1 MPTKPPSNVD
11 AWLKRETPRVR
22 KALENA
28 SRHFDASDHLTV
40 NTLEA
45 IYGRES
51 SFGTMMGTRG
61 SSGPAGHF
69 RFDPETARRYRL
81 SVSKRNDQRFDL
93 DRAASAA
100 ARYLKDLNTMFG
112 TKTALGKAPDTI
124 PVKDVSERKRFV
136 LGAYNG
142 GEGRI
147 AGAQH
152 LAEDAGR
159 DPSVWSEVQRFLE
172 AANATEAKAAETRAY
187 VETVP
192 SYEIEFAQK
201 SLANKNLKQKTMKE
215 AKNQCTDG
223 HWVTIDDRPVFICA

>member
-1 MPTKPPSNVD
+1 MPKKPSNVD
-11 AWLKRETPRVR
+11 VWLKRETPRVR
-22 KALENA
+22 KALESA
-28 SRHFDASDHLTV
+28 SRHFDAGDHLTV

-51 SFGTMMGTRG
+51 SFGTMMGSRG
-61 SSGPAGHF
+61 STKPAGHF

-81 SVSKRNDQRFDL
+81 SVSKNNDQRFDL

-100 ARYLKDLNTMFG
+100 ARYLKDLDTMFG
-112 TKTALGKAPDTI
+112 AKTALGKAPDTV

-147 AGAQH
+147 ATAQH
-152 LAEDAGR
+152 LAEQAGH
-159 DPSVWSEVQRFLE
+159 DPRVWSDVEEFLGPAGASDVSARE
-172 AANATEAKAAETRAY
+172 ARQY
-187 VETVP
+187 VELVP
-192 SYEIEFAQK
+192 AHEIEFAQK
-201 SLANKNLKQKTMKE
+201 SSANKNLKQKTMKE
-215 AKNQCTDG
+215 AKNRCTDG